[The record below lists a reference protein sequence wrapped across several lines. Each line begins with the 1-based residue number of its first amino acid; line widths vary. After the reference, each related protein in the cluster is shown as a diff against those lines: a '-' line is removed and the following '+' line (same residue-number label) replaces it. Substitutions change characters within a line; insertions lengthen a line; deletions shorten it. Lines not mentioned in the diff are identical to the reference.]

1 MSTYFVRSL
10 NMSNSKFEI
19 AINQEGYPVTRS
31 VFDLESSKKDLTNNM
46 LTLLQN
52 CFGLD
57 PMKFANFLCNRKAAL
72 AGSSTLWVQA
82 PWCDY
87 QDFNGDL
94 DIWIREDD
102 ELSSLKYAPQQ
113 EHVFGYASFANYH
126 PKRVELVDRIS
137 RFFEEYGYEK
147 IVRNSGFPD
156 RNDYLTQVDN
166 SFKYIN
172 TIYSFTCERIHRSI
186 YKEAVKKTHKIQ
198 VMLLNCRVEEMVNL
212 FDISLTRC
220 LWSGDCINNAFTPN
234 IHNFFP
240 REELEN
246 KIFTLPSGF
255 QDVSRK
261 ESRIRKYE
269 KRGFTFVPVV
279 KDNEP
284 VGFDKPEDITPELCS
299 FLKLTPSTKYPRKI
313 TIQLLLNYVKT
324 HHLQCPDNKNKVLCD
339 GPMYDLFKIS
349 HCTFVELQRAVL
361 PHVNTKVVKPE
372 LYMKQSTSG
381 N

>member
-1 MSTYFVRSL
+1 MSISAI
-10 NMSNSKFEI
+10 EI
-19 AINQEGYPVTRS
+19 AINKQGYPESRYVGS
-31 VFDLESSKKDLTNNM
+31 VMSVSNHILTDNM
-46 LTLLQN
+46 VTLLQN

-57 PMKFANFLCNRKAAL
+57 AIRFMKFLRNRKAAL

-87 QDFNGDL
+87 QDFDGDL

-102 ELSSLKYAPQQ
+102 ELSALKYAPHP
-113 EHVFGYASFANYH
+113 EHAFGYPSFVISH
-126 PKRVELVDRIS
+126 PKRIELMAPITS
-137 RFFEEYGYEK
+137 FFDLHGYSP
-147 IVRNSGFPD
+147 VARNSSFPD
-156 RNDYLTQVDN
+156 RNDYLTQVDS

-172 TIYSFTCERIHRSI
+172 TIYSFTREITHRGI
-186 YKEAVKKTHKIQ
+186 YKEAIKKTHKIQ
-198 VMLLNCRVEEMVNL
+198 VMLLNRDVAEMVNL

-220 LWSGDCINNAFTPN
+220 LWFGDCINPPDIT
-234 IHNFFP
+234 NFFP

-246 KIFTLPSGF
+246 KTFTLSSVF
-255 QDVSRK
+255 QDVSHK

-269 KRGFTFVPVV
+269 KRGFTFVPPVD
-279 KDNEP
+279 KPNEPSEP

-299 FLKLTPSTKYPRKI
+299 FLKLTPSAKYPRKI

-349 HCTFVELQRAVL
+349 HCSFVELQRAVL
-361 PHVNTKVVKPE
+361 PHVNTKVVKTE

>member
-19 AINQEGYPVTRS
+19 AINKQGYPETRS
-31 VFDLESSKKDLTNNM
+31 VFDLKSSEKDITNNM

-57 PMKFANFLCNRKAAL
+57 AIRFMKFLRNRKAAL

-87 QDFNGDL
+87 QDFDGDL

-102 ELSSLKYAPQQ
+102 ELSALKSDPRHCNLNRVNLMAPINSFFDL
-113 EHVFGYASFANYH
+113 HGYSPVA
-126 PKRVELVDRIS
+126 
-137 RFFEEYGYEK
+137 
-147 IVRNSGFPD
+147 RNSSFPD
-156 RNDYLTQVDN
+156 RNDYLTQVDS

-172 TIYSFTCERIHRSI
+172 TIYSFTRELTHRGI

-198 VMLLNCRVEEMVNL
+198 VMLLNRDVAEMVNL

-220 LWSGDCINNAFTPN
+220 LWFGDCINPPDIT
-234 IHNFFP
+234 NFFP

-246 KIFTLPSGF
+246 KTFTLSSVF
-255 QDVSRK
+255 QDVSHK

-269 KRGFTFVPVV
+269 KRGFTFVPPVD
-279 KDNEP
+279 KPNEP
-284 VGFDKPEDITPELCS
+284 SDSSEPVALDKPEDITPELCS
-299 FLKLTPSTKYPRKI
+299 FLKLTPSAKYPRKI

-361 PHVNTKVVKPE
+361 PHVNTKVVKTE
-372 LYMKQSTSG
+372 LYMKQSISG

>member
-1 MSTYFVRSL
+1 
-10 NMSNSKFEI
+10 MSNSKIEI
-19 AINQEGYPVTRS
+19 AINKQGYPESRYVGS
-31 VFDLESSKKDLTNNM
+31 VFDLKSSEKDITNNM

-57 PMKFANFLCNRKAAL
+57 PIKFANFLRNQNAAL

-87 QDFNGDL
+87 QDFDGDL

-102 ELSSLKYAPQQ
+102 ELSALKYAPHP
-113 EHVFGYASFANYH
+113 EHAFGYPSFVISH
-126 PKRVELVDRIS
+126 PKRIELMAPITS
-137 RFFEEYGYEK
+137 FFDLHGYSP
-147 IVRNSGFPD
+147 VARNSSFPD
-156 RNDYLTQVDN
+156 RNDYLTQVDS

-172 TIYSFTCERIHRSI
+172 TIYSFTRELTHRGI
-186 YKEAVKKTHKIQ
+186 YKEAIKKTHKIQ
-198 VMLLNCRVEEMVNL
+198 VMLLNRDVAEMVNL

-220 LWSGDCINNAFTPN
+220 LWFGDCINPPDIT
-234 IHNFFP
+234 NFFP

-246 KIFTLPSGF
+246 KTFTLSSVF
-255 QDVSRK
+255 QDVSHK

-269 KRGFTFVPVV
+269 KRGFTFVPPVD
-279 KDNEP
+279 KTNEPSEP
-284 VGFDKPEDITPELCS
+284 VGLDKPEDITPELCS
-299 FLKLTPSTKYPRKI
+299 FLKLTPSAKYPRKI

-361 PHVNTKVVKPE
+361 PHVNTKVVKTE